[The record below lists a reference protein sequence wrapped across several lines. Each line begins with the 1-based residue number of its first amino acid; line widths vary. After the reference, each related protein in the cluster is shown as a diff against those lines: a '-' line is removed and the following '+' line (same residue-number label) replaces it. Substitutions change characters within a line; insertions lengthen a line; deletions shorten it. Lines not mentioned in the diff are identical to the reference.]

1 MHPVRGKCHIGRG
14 CFRGGAPAGPILL
27 SLFKQSV
34 PLGHHRGTEIRH
46 RVLLPEL
53 LLALT
58 LKLTLEHQVEAG
70 VLLDLI
76 GFSLNQTHHRV
87 LLGAA

>member
-1 MHPVRGKCHIGRG
+1 MHPVRGQCHIGWGSLERG
-14 CFRGGAPAGPILL
+14 PPGGPILL
-27 SLFKQSV
+27 SLFQKSV

-53 LLALT
+53 LLTLT
-58 LKLTLEHQVEAG
+58 LHLTLEHQVEAG

-76 GFSLNQTHHRV
+76 GFSLNHAHHRV
-87 LLGAA
+87 LLGA

>member
-1 MHPVRGKCHIGRG
+1 MRGECHIGRG
-14 CFRGGAPAGPILL
+14 RLLGRNPGGGPFLL
-27 SLFKQSV
+27 SLFQKSI

-53 LLALT
+53 LLTLT
-58 LKLTLEHQVEAG
+58 LQLTLEHQVEAG

-76 GFSLNQTHHRV
+76 GFRLNQAHHRV

>member
-1 MHPVRGKCHIGRG
+1 MRGQCHIGRG
-14 CFRGGAPAGPILL
+14 RLERGTGGPVLL
-27 SLFKQSV
+27 SLFQKSV
-34 PLGHHRGTEIRH
+34 SLGHHRGTEIRH

-53 LLALT
+53 LLTLA

-76 GFSLNQTHHRV
+76 GLGLNQAHHWV
-87 LLGAA
+87 LLGA